1 MKERLLKEINT
12 LRFHIFMILC
22 IGTIISF
29 LLFIFIN
36 NIVAKRVFLYS
47 KTKASFEIID
57 ELNNYFNDD
66 SKGSLERI
74 MRFSEVN
81 NNIEIV
87 IEDSNNNI
95 IYSSNQEIEKYIN
108 GLRDATS
115 GKIMY
120 SDDNTIVI
128 EEKEDKNNQCCIVKG
143 ELDNGYFVYIRIS
156 YTAINTNIRIS
167 SKIMVRVGLVLL
179 IISSLF
185 AILTS
190 KSISRPIAKL
200 TKITGKMANLD
211 FTEKYRI
218 NDSNYEINQLGKN
231 VNNVSDKLEDTI
243 NELREHNIK
252 LQNDIE
258 EKSEID
264 KMRKQFISDVSHE
277 LKTPIGLI
285 QGYSEGLIENVN
297 EDEESRRFYAEVIR
311 DEAQKMDLLVK
322 KLLELMKIEYKE
334 KAFKDVEFDLS
345 ELVKAEIRRET
356 VNFKNKGIDLEL
368 NIPEKIIVYA
378 DQDCIEQVVN
388 NYLSNA
394 IKHCEKINNENK
406 VEIKI
411 EKTKKNKVRLY
422 VYNTG
427 RKIPKD
433 YQNRIWGRFYKMDKS
448 RNRDDGSTGLGLA
461 LVKAIMNNYGNEF
474 GVRNR
479 GNGVE
484 FYCDI
489 NIKPKS

>member
-66 SKGSLERI
+66 SKGSLERN

-87 IEDSNNNI
+87 IEDSENNI

-264 KMRKQFISDVSHE
+264 KMRKQDVSHE
-277 LKTPIGLI
+277 LKTTIGLI

-461 LVKAIMNNYGNEF
+461 LVKAIMNNYENEF

>member
-277 LKTPIGLI
+277 LKTTIGLI

-345 ELVKAEIRRET
+345 ELIKAEIRRET

-461 LVKAIMNNYGNEF
+461 LVKAIMNNYENEF

>member
-12 LRFHIFMILC
+12 LRFHIFIILC

-66 SKGSLERI
+66 SKGSLERN

-87 IEDSNNNI
+87 IEDSENNI

-311 DEAQKMDLLVK
+311 DEAKKMDLLVK

>member
-1 MKERLLKEINT
+1 
-12 LRFHIFMILC
+12 
-22 IGTIISF
+22 
-29 LLFIFIN
+29 
-36 NIVAKRVFLYS
+36 
-47 KTKASFEIID
+47 
-57 ELNNYFNDD
+57 
-66 SKGSLERI
+66 
-74 MRFSEVN
+74 
-81 NNIEIV
+81 
-87 IEDSNNNI
+87 
-95 IYSSNQEIEKYIN
+95 
-108 GLRDATS
+108 
-115 GKIMY
+115 MY

-277 LKTPIGLI
+277 LKTTIGLI

-345 ELVKAEIRRET
+345 ELIKAEIRRET

>member
-1 MKERLLKEINT
+1 
-12 LRFHIFMILC
+12 
-22 IGTIISF
+22 
-29 LLFIFIN
+29 
-36 NIVAKRVFLYS
+36 
-47 KTKASFEIID
+47 
-57 ELNNYFNDD
+57 
-66 SKGSLERI
+66 
-74 MRFSEVN
+74 
-81 NNIEIV
+81 
-87 IEDSNNNI
+87 
-95 IYSSNQEIEKYIN
+95 
-108 GLRDATS
+108 
-115 GKIMY
+115 MY

>member
-1 MKERLLKEINT
+1 
-12 LRFHIFMILC
+12 
-22 IGTIISF
+22 
-29 LLFIFIN
+29 
-36 NIVAKRVFLYS
+36 
-47 KTKASFEIID
+47 
-57 ELNNYFNDD
+57 
-66 SKGSLERI
+66 
-74 MRFSEVN
+74 
-81 NNIEIV
+81 
-87 IEDSNNNI
+87 
-95 IYSSNQEIEKYIN
+95 
-108 GLRDATS
+108 
-115 GKIMY
+115 
-120 SDDNTIVI
+120 
-128 EEKEDKNNQCCIVKG
+128 
-143 ELDNGYFVYIRIS
+143 
-156 YTAINTNIRIS
+156 
-167 SKIMVRVGLVLL
+167 
-179 IISSLF
+179 
-185 AILTS
+185 
-190 KSISRPIAKL
+190 
-200 TKITGKMANLD
+200 
-211 FTEKYRI
+211 
-218 NDSNYEINQLGKN
+218 
-231 VNNVSDKLEDTI
+231 
-243 NELREHNIK
+243 
-252 LQNDIE
+252 
-258 EKSEID
+258 
-264 KMRKQFISDVSHE
+264 
-277 LKTPIGLI
+277 
-285 QGYSEGLIENVN
+285 
-297 EDEESRRFYAEVIR
+297 
-311 DEAQKMDLLVK
+311 MDLLVK

-368 NIPEKIIVYA
+368 NIPEKIIVYV

-461 LVKAIMNNYGNEF
+461 LVKAIMNNYENEF

-489 NIKPKS
+489 NLKPKP

>member
-1 MKERLLKEINT
+1 
-12 LRFHIFMILC
+12 
-22 IGTIISF
+22 
-29 LLFIFIN
+29 
-36 NIVAKRVFLYS
+36 
-47 KTKASFEIID
+47 
-57 ELNNYFNDD
+57 
-66 SKGSLERI
+66 
-74 MRFSEVN
+74 
-81 NNIEIV
+81 
-87 IEDSNNNI
+87 
-95 IYSSNQEIEKYIN
+95 
-108 GLRDATS
+108 
-115 GKIMY
+115 MY

-128 EEKEDKNNQCCIVKG
+128 EKKEDKNNQCCIVKG

-378 DQDCIEQVVN
+378 DQDCIERVVN

>member
-36 NIVAKRVFLYS
+36 NMIAKRVFRYS

-66 SKGSLERI
+66 SKGSLERN

-87 IEDSNNNI
+87 IEDSENNI

-461 LVKAIMNNYGNEF
+461 LVKAIMNNYENEF

>member
-36 NIVAKRVFLYS
+36 NMIAKRVFRYS

-108 GLRDATS
+108 GLRDSTS

-378 DQDCIEQVVN
+378 DQDCIERVVN

-394 IKHCEKINNENK
+394 IKYCEKINNENK

>member
-66 SKGSLERI
+66 SKGSLERN

-87 IEDSNNNI
+87 IEDSENNI

-156 YTAINTNIRIS
+156 YTAINTNIRIY

-461 LVKAIMNNYGNEF
+461 LVKAIMNNYENEF

>member
-12 LRFHIFMILC
+12 LRFHIFIILC

-66 SKGSLERI
+66 SKGSLERN

-87 IEDSNNNI
+87 IEDSENNI

-277 LKTPIGLI
+277 LKTTIGLI

-394 IKHCEKINNENK
+394 IKYCEKINNENK

-461 LVKAIMNNYGNEF
+461 LVKAIMNNYENEF

>member
-66 SKGSLERI
+66 SKGSLERN

-87 IEDSNNNI
+87 IEDSENNI

-156 YTAINTNIRIS
+156 YTAINTNIRIY

-461 LVKAIMNNYGNEF
+461 LVKAIMNNYENEF

-489 NIKPKS
+489 NIKQKS

>member
-1 MKERLLKEINT
+1 
-12 LRFHIFMILC
+12 
-22 IGTIISF
+22 
-29 LLFIFIN
+29 
-36 NIVAKRVFLYS
+36 
-47 KTKASFEIID
+47 
-57 ELNNYFNDD
+57 
-66 SKGSLERI
+66 
-74 MRFSEVN
+74 
-81 NNIEIV
+81 
-87 IEDSNNNI
+87 
-95 IYSSNQEIEKYIN
+95 
-108 GLRDATS
+108 
-115 GKIMY
+115 MY

-345 ELVKAEIRRET
+345 ELIKAEIRRET

-461 LVKAIMNNYGNEF
+461 LVKAIMNNYENEF

>member
-1 MKERLLKEINT
+1 
-12 LRFHIFMILC
+12 
-22 IGTIISF
+22 
-29 LLFIFIN
+29 
-36 NIVAKRVFLYS
+36 
-47 KTKASFEIID
+47 
-57 ELNNYFNDD
+57 
-66 SKGSLERI
+66 
-74 MRFSEVN
+74 
-81 NNIEIV
+81 
-87 IEDSNNNI
+87 
-95 IYSSNQEIEKYIN
+95 
-108 GLRDATS
+108 
-115 GKIMY
+115 MY

-297 EDEESRRFYAEVIR
+297 EDEESRRFYAEVIH

>member
-1 MKERLLKEINT
+1 
-12 LRFHIFMILC
+12 
-22 IGTIISF
+22 
-29 LLFIFIN
+29 
-36 NIVAKRVFLYS
+36 
-47 KTKASFEIID
+47 
-57 ELNNYFNDD
+57 
-66 SKGSLERI
+66 
-74 MRFSEVN
+74 
-81 NNIEIV
+81 
-87 IEDSNNNI
+87 
-95 IYSSNQEIEKYIN
+95 
-108 GLRDATS
+108 
-115 GKIMY
+115 MY

-231 VNNVSDKLEDTI
+231 INNVSDKLEDTI

-311 DEAQKMDLLVK
+311 DEAQKMD
-322 KLLELMKIEYKE
+322 
-334 KAFKDVEFDLS
+334 
-345 ELVKAEIRRET
+345 
-356 VNFKNKGIDLEL
+356 
-368 NIPEKIIVYA
+368 
-378 DQDCIEQVVN
+378 
-388 NYLSNA
+388 
-394 IKHCEKINNENK
+394 
-406 VEIKI
+406 
-411 EKTKKNKVRLY
+411 
-422 VYNTG
+422 
-427 RKIPKD
+427 
-433 YQNRIWGRFYKMDKS
+433 
-448 RNRDDGSTGLGLA
+448 
-461 LVKAIMNNYGNEF
+461 
-474 GVRNR
+474 
-479 GNGVE
+479 
-484 FYCDI
+484 
-489 NIKPKS
+489 

>member
-36 NIVAKRVFLYS
+36 NMVAKRVFRYS
-47 KTKASFEIID
+47 KTKVSFEIID

-66 SKGSLERI
+66 SKGSLERN

-87 IEDSNNNI
+87 IEDSENNI

-200 TKITGKMANLD
+200 TKITGKMTNLD

-461 LVKAIMNNYGNEF
+461 LVKAIMNNYENEF

>member
-1 MKERLLKEINT
+1 
-12 LRFHIFMILC
+12 
-22 IGTIISF
+22 
-29 LLFIFIN
+29 
-36 NIVAKRVFLYS
+36 
-47 KTKASFEIID
+47 
-57 ELNNYFNDD
+57 
-66 SKGSLERI
+66 
-74 MRFSEVN
+74 
-81 NNIEIV
+81 
-87 IEDSNNNI
+87 
-95 IYSSNQEIEKYIN
+95 
-108 GLRDATS
+108 
-115 GKIMY
+115 MY

-297 EDEESRRFYAEVIR
+297 EDEESRKFYAEVIR
-311 DEAQKMDLLVK
+311 DEAQKMDILVK

-334 KAFKDVEFDLS
+334 KAFKDSEFNIS
-345 ELVKAEIRRET
+345 ELIREEIRRET
-356 VNFKNKGIDLEL
+356 VIIKNKDIDL
-368 NIPEKIIVYA
+368 IFDGPEKLIVYA

-394 IKHCEKINNENK
+394 IKHCERIKNENK
-406 VEIKI
+406 IRI
-411 EKTKKNKVRLY
+411 RTEKTKNGKVRLF
-422 VYNTG
+422 VYNSG
-427 RKIPKD
+427 KKIPKD
-433 YQNRIWGRFYKMDKS
+433 YQNKIWGRFYKMDKS

-474 GVRNR
+474 GVRNV

-489 NIKPKS
+489 N

>member
-66 SKGSLERI
+66 SKGSLERN

-87 IEDSNNNI
+87 IEDSENNI

-277 LKTPIGLI
+277 LKTTIGLI

-394 IKHCEKINNENK
+394 IKYCEKINNENK

-461 LVKAIMNNYGNEF
+461 LVKAIMNNYENEF

-489 NIKPKS
+489 NIKQKS

>member
-1 MKERLLKEINT
+1 
-12 LRFHIFMILC
+12 
-22 IGTIISF
+22 
-29 LLFIFIN
+29 
-36 NIVAKRVFLYS
+36 
-47 KTKASFEIID
+47 
-57 ELNNYFNDD
+57 
-66 SKGSLERI
+66 

-87 IEDSNNNI
+87 IEDSENNI

-200 TKITGKMANLD
+200 TKITGKMTNLD

-231 VNNVSDKLEDTI
+231 INNVSDKLEDTI

-297 EDEESRRFYAEVIR
+297 EDEESRKFYAEVIR
-311 DEAQKMDLLVK
+311 DEAQKMDILVK

-334 KAFKDVEFDLS
+334 KSFQDLEFNIS
-345 ELVKAEIRRET
+345 ELIREEIRRET
-356 VNFKNKGIDLEL
+356 VNIKNKNIDLVFDG
-368 NIPEKIIVYA
+368 PENSIVYA

-394 IKHCEKINNENK
+394 IKHCERIKNEKKIR
-406 VEIKI
+406 IRT
-411 EKTKKNKVRLY
+411 EKTKNGKVRLF
-422 VYNTG
+422 VYNSG
-427 RKIPKD
+427 KKIPKD
-433 YQNRIWGRFYKMDKS
+433 YQNKIWGRFYKMDKS

-474 GVRNR
+474 GVRNV

-489 NIKPKS
+489 NIKKE